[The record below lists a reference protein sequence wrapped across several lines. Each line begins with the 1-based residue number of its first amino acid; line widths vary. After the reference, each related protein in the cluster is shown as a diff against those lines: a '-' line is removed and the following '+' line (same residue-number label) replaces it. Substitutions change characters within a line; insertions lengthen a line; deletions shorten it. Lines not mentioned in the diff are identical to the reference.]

1 MFYKS
6 MKISDMCHS
15 IITSDKEFVFVCMAS
30 LKSLNEL

>member
-6 MKISDMCHS
+6 MEISDMCHS
-15 IITSDKEFVFVCMAS
+15 IITSDKEFVCMAS